1 MSPPPSRILIVYEDA
16 IIGNLVSTML
26 QKKGYVIAGMA
37 DSGIDAFAKSV
48 ELAPDLIIM
57 DVNLAGSMD
66 AIDTAHYIFQLLHI
80 PVVFIAGTSEETT
93 LARMKYAQPSGVI
106 FKPFTAIEVTTIAD
120 LALSTH
126 ASRAKTLGDLPA
138 GDLRK
143 LINNTDEAIVIM
155 DKRGRIIYLNQYS
168 LWFLDTTPEKAIM
181 RHWRDVMMFVSD
193 TSEEEVSDPVTEATR
208 NMAGAI
214 YDASTSLVTTTS
226 KRRKVILAIRPIHDD
241 HDRLIAAV
249 MSLKVNLKTYM

>member
-1 MSPPPSRILIVYEDA
+1 MPAPSRILIVNEDT

-26 QKKGYVIAGMA
+26 QKKGYVVAGMA
-37 DSGIDAFAKSV
+37 NSGIDAFAKSV
-48 ELAPDLIIM
+48 ELGPDLIIM

-66 AIDTAHYIFQLLHI
+66 AIDSAHYIFQLLHI
-80 PVVFIAGTSEETT
+80 PVVFIAGTTEETK
-93 LARMKYAQPSGVI
+93 LARIKYAEPYGII
-106 FKPFTAIEVTTIAD
+106 FKPFAAIEVTTIVD

-126 ASRAKTLGDLPA
+126 ANRAKMLGDLPV

-143 LINNTDEAIVIM
+143 LVEDNEEAVIIM
-155 DKRGRIIYLNQYS
+155 DKRGRILYLNRYA
-168 LWFLDTTPEKAIM
+168 LWFVDTLPEKAIM

-193 TSEEEVSDPVTEATR
+193 SSGEELSDPITEATQH
-208 NMAGAI
+208 MAGAI

-226 KRRKVILAIRPIHDD
+226 KRRKVKLAIRAIQDD

-249 MSLKVNLKTYM
+249 MSLKENLKTYM